1 MHLVLFL
8 DFQKHPMRR
17 GAQNMPVF
25 KARGTIEGHKDGGRG
40 DLKGQKEKN
49 TGTGLYKQ
57 DWLPNMGG
65 CSERYALHAEK
76 MEEFLGKA
84 SINLCFLNI
93 IHYKLL
99 VK

>member
-49 TGTGLYKQ
+49 TGTSRTGSQ
-57 DWLPNMGG
+57 TWEEA
-65 CSERYALHAEK
+65 SERYALHAEK

>member
-1 MHLVLFL
+1 MVMHLVLFL

-65 CSERYALHAEK
+65 GFREICPPCRK
-76 MEEFLGKA
+76 NGRILG
-84 SINLCFLNI
+84 
-93 IHYKLL
+93 
-99 VK
+99 

>member
-49 TGTGLYKQ
+49 TGTGL
-57 DWLPNMGG
+57 
-65 CSERYALHAEK
+65 
-76 MEEFLGKA
+76 
-84 SINLCFLNI
+84 
-93 IHYKLL
+93 
-99 VK
+99 

>member
-17 GAQNMPVF
+17 GPQNMPVC
-25 KARGTIEGHKDGGRG
+25 KARGRG

-65 CSERYALHAEK
+65 GFREICPPCRK
-76 MEEFLGKA
+76 NGRILG
-84 SINLCFLNI
+84 
-93 IHYKLL
+93 
-99 VK
+99 

>member
-17 GAQNMPVF
+17 GAQNMPVC
-25 KARGTIEGHKDGGRG
+25 KARGRG

-49 TGTGLYKQ
+49 TGTGLYKH

-65 CSERYALHAEK
+65 GFREICPPCRK
-76 MEEFLGKA
+76 NGRILG
-84 SINLCFLNI
+84 
-93 IHYKLL
+93 
-99 VK
+99 